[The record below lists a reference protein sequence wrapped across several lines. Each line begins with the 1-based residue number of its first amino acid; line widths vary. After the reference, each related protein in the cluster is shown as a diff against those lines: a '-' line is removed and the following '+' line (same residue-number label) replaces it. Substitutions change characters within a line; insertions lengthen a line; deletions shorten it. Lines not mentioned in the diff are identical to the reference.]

1 MSPLTKMNQSNLEYI
16 ESLLDKALDAEQK
29 NTDEALKLATDALEL
44 SRKYS
49 FKKQEARSHV
59 RIGRCHWING
69 NYNEAIEFL
78 SEGLAITDNI
88 NDSYAK
94 ADALIGLGNVYV
106 TIGLLDQAITHYNNS
121 LSIVQNHGYGELES
135 KIFNNIG
142 TLHEDLKNY
151 PLALEFYQ
159 KSLDKTIE
167 MADGYGTS
175 IANLNIGNVYFSLN
189 ELDKSEKYILDA
201 IQYGKENQRTLLLA
215 HSYYSLGKLYK
226 ERKDFKHSIEYL
238 RLGIEKAIESKDS
251 YILFRIYIEHA
262 STCDLVNNRD
272 NAEKYL
278 NKALELSKQI
288 GMDELM
294 PRIHESMA
302 QFYEKNNQHDLA
314 YKHYQAFLEA
324 SKVVEENR
332 RIERIKSVE
341 YQSKLTASLEET
353 KIYRQLSNGLRRS
366 YQQMHVLSNIGQ
378 AMTSTHELS
387 DIFEQLYENVNLL
400 MNAESLGVGL
410 YVPEANA
417 LRFDLFIEKGQALDP
432 FDLSLDNKK
441 SWSVFSFLNR
451 QTIKI
456 NDIEKE
462 YQKYI
467 EGFAATRGNLN
478 YSAMYA
484 PLTVEGEV
492 IGVFSIQAKEKNAY
506 SDNDKDLLQ
515 TLASY
520 LAIAIR
526 NIMKTAELAKLN
538 DKLKILSERD
548 GLTGVANRR
557 LYDEMFPKMW
567 NSCID
572 LDCPLTLMIVD
583 IDNFKDFND
592 HYGHMTGDEV
602 IKKVAS
608 LLSDGR
614 RDEEDF
620 VARYGGDEFIVLLPK
635 CDLDEANNLA
645 KKLQQDLHFI
655 NENLN
660 IKKEVTISIG
670 IATTKPNSHRAIDN
684 FVSLA
689 DLQLYA
695 SKENGKNKISSTTYK

>member
-1 MSPLTKMNQSNLEYI
+1 MSPLMKLNQSNLDYVE
-16 ESLLDKALDAEQK
+16 LLLEQALDAEQK
-29 NTDEALKLATDALEL
+29 NTDEALKLATEALDI
-44 SRKYS
+44 SKRQS
-49 FKKQEARSHV
+49 FKKQEARSDV

-69 NYNEAIEFL
+69 NYNEAIGFL
-78 SEGLAITDNI
+78 SEALTITDNI
-88 NDSYAK
+88 NDPYTKS
-94 ADALIGLGNVYV
+94 DALIGLGNVYV
-106 TIGLLDQAITHYNNS
+106 TIGLLDQAITHYNNA
-121 LSIVQNHGYGELES
+121 LAIAQNHGYGELES

-142 TLHEDLKNY
+142 TLHEELKNY
-151 PLALEFYQ
+151 PLALEYYQ

-167 MADGYGTS
+167 MGDGYGTA
-175 IANLNIGNVYFSLN
+175 IANLNIGNIYFSLN
-189 ELDKSEKYILDA
+189 ELEKSEKNILDA
-201 IQYGKENQRTLLLA
+201 IKYGNENQRTLLLA
-215 HSYYSLGKLYK
+215 HCYYSLGKLYQK
-226 ERKDFKHSIEYL
+226 REDYKKSTEYL
-238 RLGIEKAIESKDS
+238 EIGIKKAEESKDL
-251 YILFRIYIEHA
+251 YILFRIFIEHA
-262 STCDLVNNRD
+262 TTCDLVDNYD

-278 NKALELSKQI
+278 IKAYKLSQQI

-302 QFYEKNNQHDLA
+302 QFYEKNNHNELA
-314 YKHYQAFLEA
+314 YKHYQAFHEA

-332 RIERIKSVE
+332 RIERINSIE

-353 KIYRQLSNGLRRS
+353 RIYRQLSNELRRS

-417 LRFDLFIEKGQALDP
+417 LRFDLFIEKGTALDT

-467 EGFAATRGNLN
+467 EGFAATRGHLN

-484 PLTVEGEV
+484 PLTVEGET
-492 IGVFSIQAKEKNAY
+492 IGVFSIQAKEKNSY
-506 SDNDKDLLQ
+506 TDTDKDLLQ
-515 TLASY
+515 TLTSY

-526 NIMKTAELAKLN
+526 NIMKTEELAKLN
-538 DKLKILSERD
+538 DKLKVLSEKD
-548 GLTGVANRR
+548 GLTGVSNRR
-557 LYDEMFPKMW
+557 LYDMMFPKIW
-567 NSCID
+567 NEAID
-572 LDCPLTLMIVD
+572 SNETLTLMIID

-602 IKKVAS
+602 IKKVAA
-608 LLSDGR
+608 LLLDGR
-614 RDEEDF
+614 RDESDF
-620 VARYGGDEFIVLLPK
+620 VARYGGDEFVMLLPK
-635 CDLDEANNLA
+635 CNLEEANQLA
-645 KKLQQDLHFI
+645 SKLQQNLHSI
-655 NENLN
+655 NETFN
-660 IKKEVTISIG
+660 IKKDVTISIG
-670 IATTKPNSHRAIDN
+670 LATTQPNSQKTIDN

-695 SKENGKNKISSTTYK
+695 SKESGKNKISSTIYK

>member
-1 MSPLTKMNQSNLEYI
+1 MSPLTKMNQSNLDYV
-16 ESLLDKALDAEQK
+16 ESLLEKALDAEQK
-29 NTDEALKLATDALEL
+29 NTDEALKLATEALEL
-44 SRKYS
+44 SKKYT
-49 FKKQEARSHV
+49 FKKQEARSDV

-78 SEGLAITDNI
+78 TEGLAITDNI
-88 NDSYAK
+88 NESYTK
-94 ADALIGLGNVYV
+94 SDALIGLGNVYV
-106 TIGLLDQAITHYNNS
+106 TIGLLDQAITHYNNA
-121 LSIVQNHGYGELES
+121 LSIAESHGYGELES
-135 KIFNNIG
+135 KIYNNIG

-151 PLALEFYQ
+151 PLALDYYQ
-159 KSLDKTIE
+159 KSLAKTVE
-167 MADGYGTS
+167 MDDGYGTA
-175 IANLNIGNVYFSLN
+175 IANINIGNVYLSLN
-189 ELDKSEKYILDA
+189 DLEKSEKYILESLT
-201 IQYGKENQRTLLLA
+201 YGNNNQKTLLLA
-215 HSYYSLGKLYK
+215 HCYYSLGRLYK
-226 ERKDFKHSIEYL
+226 EKKDFKQSIKYL
-238 RLGIEKAIESKDS
+238 RLGIDKANESKDL
-251 YILFRIYIEHA
+251 YILFRIYIEHSLA
-262 STCDLVNNRD
+262 CGLVENYKD
-272 NAEKYL
+272 AENYL
-278 NKALELSKQI
+278 LKAFELSKQI

-302 QFYEKNNQHDLA
+302 KIYEKNNQSDLA
-314 YKHYQAFLEA
+314 YKHFQAYFQA

-341 YQSKLTASLEET
+341 YRSKLTASLEET
-353 KIYRQLSNGLRRS
+353 RIYRQLSNELRRS

-378 AMTSTHELS
+378 AMTSTHELL

-441 SWSVFSFLNR
+441 SWSVFSFVNR

-467 EGFAATRGNLN
+467 EGFAATRGHLN

-484 PLTVEGEV
+484 PLMVEGEV

-506 SDNDKDLLQ
+506 SDNDKDLIQ

-520 LAIAIR
+520 LAIAIK
-526 NIMKTAELAKLN
+526 NIMKTEELAKLN
-538 DKLKILSERD
+538 NKLKILSEKD

-557 LYDEMFPKMW
+557 LYDEMIPKLW
-567 NSCID
+567 NQAID
-572 LDCPLTLMIVD
+572 ANEPLSMMIVD

-608 LLSDGR
+608 LLLDGR
-614 RDEEDF
+614 RNEEDF
-620 VARYGGDEFIVLLPK
+620 VARYGGDEFIMLLPN
-635 CDLDEANNLA
+635 CNLDEANLLA
-645 KKLQQDLHFI
+645 SKLQNELHNI
-655 NENLN
+655 NESFN
-660 IKKEVTISIG
+660 IKKDVTISIG
-670 IATTKPNSHRAIDN
+670 ISTTHPNSHKAIDN

-695 SKENGKNKISSTTYK
+695 SKESGKNKISSTIYK

>member
-1 MSPLTKMNQSNLEYI
+1 MSPLAKMNQSNLDYVEL
-16 ESLLDKALDAEQK
+16 LLDKALDAEQK
-29 NTDEALKLATDALEL
+29 NTDESLKLATEALEL
-44 SRKYS
+44 SKKYS
-49 FKKQEARSHV
+49 FKKQEARSFV

-78 SEGLAITDNI
+78 TEGLSITDNI
-88 NDSYAK
+88 NDSYTK
-94 ADALIGLGNVYV
+94 SDALIGLGNVYV
-106 TIGLLDQAITHYNNS
+106 TIGLLDQSIAHYNNA
-121 LSIVQNHGYGELES
+121 LSIAQTHGYGELES

-142 TLHEDLKNY
+142 TLHEELKNY

-167 MADGYGTS
+167 MGDGYGTS
-175 IANLNIGNVYFSLN
+175 IANLNIGNIYFSLN

-201 IQYGKENQRTLLLA
+201 IEYGNDNQKTLLLA

-226 ERKDFKHSIEYL
+226 ERKDYKNSIKYL
-238 RLGIEKAIESKDS
+238 RNGIEKANESKDS

-262 STCDLVNNRD
+262 LTCDLVDNYD

-278 NKALELSKQI
+278 IKAFELSKQI

-294 PRIHESMA
+294 PKIHESMA
-302 QFYEKNNQHDLA
+302 EFYEKHGRTELA
-314 YKHYQAFLEA
+314 YKHYQAYHEA
-324 SKVVEENR
+324 SKIVEENR
-332 RIERIKSVE
+332 RIERINSVE
-341 YQSKLTASLEET
+341 YQSKLNVSLEET
-353 KIYRQLSNGLRRS
+353 RIYRQLSNELRRS

-410 YVPEANA
+410 YVKEVDA
-417 LRFDLFIEKGQALDP
+417 LRFDLFIEKGVALDT

-441 SWSVFSFLNR
+441 SWSVYCFLNK

-467 EGFAATRGNLN
+467 EGFAATRGHLN

-484 PLTVEGEV
+484 PLSVEGEV

-506 SDNDKDLLQ
+506 TDTDKDLLQ

-526 NIMKTAELAKLN
+526 NIMKTEELAKLN
-538 DKLKILSERD
+538 DKLKALSEKD

-557 LYDEMFPKMW
+557 LYDEMFPKVW
-567 NSCID
+567 NESID
-572 LDCPLTLMIVD
+572 SNAPLTLMIID

-602 IKKVAS
+602 IKKVA
-608 LLSDGR
+608 LLLIDGR
-614 RDEEDF
+614 RNEHDF
-620 VARYGGDEFIVLLPK
+620 VARYGGDEFIMLLPQ
-635 CDLDEANNLA
+635 CGLDEANQLA
-645 KKLQQDLHFI
+645 VKLQENLHSI
-655 NENLN
+655 NETFN
-660 IKKEVTISIG
+660 IKKDVTISIG
-670 IATTKPNSHRAIDN
+670 IATTQPNSHKVIDN

-695 SKENGKNKISSTTYK
+695 SKESGKNKISSTIYK

>member
-1 MSPLTKMNQSNLEYI
+1 MSPLTKMNQSNLDYV

-29 NTDEALKLATDALEL
+29 NTDEALKLATEALEL
-44 SRKYS
+44 SKKYS
-49 FKKQEARSHV
+49 FKKQEARSYV

-226 ERKDFKHSIEYL
+226 ERKDFKQSIEYL
-238 RLGIEKAIESKDS
+238 LLGNEKAIESKDS

-262 STCDLVNNRD
+262 STCELVNNRE
-272 NAEKYL
+272 NAEKFL
-278 NKALELSKQI
+278 HKALELSKQI

-314 YKHYQAFLEA
+314 YKHYQAFFEA
-324 SKVVEENR
+324 SKIVEENR

-353 KIYRQLSNGLRRS
+353 KIYRQLSNELRRS

-410 YVPEANA
+410 YIPEANA

-462 YQKYI
+462 YHKYI
-467 EGFAATRGNLN
+467 EGFAATRGHLN

-538 DKLKILSERD
+538 DKLKILSEKD

-567 NSCID
+567 NRCID
-572 LDCPLTLMIVD
+572 SDYPLTLIIVD

-620 VARYGGDEFIVLLPK
+620 VARYGGDEFIMLLPK
-635 CDLDEANNLA
+635 CDLDEANSLA
-645 KKLQQDLHFI
+645 KKLQQDLHSI
-655 NENLN
+655 NETFN

-695 SKENGKNKISSTTYK
+695 SKESGKNKISSTIYK

>member
-353 KIYRQLSNGLRRS
+353 KIYRQLSNELRRS

>member
-1 MSPLTKMNQSNLEYI
+1 MSPLTKMNQSNLDYV
-16 ESLLDKALDAEQK
+16 ESLLEKALDAEQK
-29 NTDEALKLATDALEL
+29 NTDEALKLATEALEL
-44 SRKYS
+44 SKKYT
-49 FKKQEARSHV
+49 FKKQEARSDV

-78 SEGLAITDNI
+78 TEGLAITDNI
-88 NDSYAK
+88 NESYTK
-94 ADALIGLGNVYV
+94 SDALIGLGNVYV
-106 TIGLLDQAITHYNNS
+106 TIGLLDQAITHYNNA
-121 LSIVQNHGYGELES
+121 LSIAESHGYGELES
-135 KIFNNIG
+135 KIYNNIG

-151 PLALEFYQ
+151 PLALDYYQ
-159 KSLDKTIE
+159 KSLAKTVE
-167 MADGYGTS
+167 MDDGYGTV
-175 IANLNIGNVYFSLN
+175 IANINIGNVYLSLN
-189 ELDKSEKYILDA
+189 DLEKSEKYILESVT
-201 IQYGKENQRTLLLA
+201 YGNNNQKTLLLA
-215 HSYYSLGKLYK
+215 HCYYSLGRLYK
-226 ERKDFKHSIEYL
+226 EKKDFKESIKYL
-238 RLGIEKAIESKDS
+238 RLGIDKANESKDL
-251 YILFRIYIEHA
+251 YILFRIYIEH
-262 STCDLVNNRD
+262 SLVCGLVENYK
-272 NAEKYL
+272 NAENYL
-278 NKALELSKQI
+278 LKAFELSKQI

-302 QFYEKNNQHDLA
+302 KFYEKNNQSDLA
-314 YKHYQAFLEA
+314 YKHFQAYFQA

-353 KIYRQLSNGLRRS
+353 RIYRQLSNELRRS
-366 YQQMHVLSNIGQ
+366 YQQMHILSNIGQ

-441 SWSVFSFLNR
+441 SWSVFSFVNR

-467 EGFAATRGNLN
+467 EGFAATRGHLN

-484 PLTVEGEV
+484 PLMVEGEV

-506 SDNDKDLLQ
+506 SDNDKDLIQ

-520 LAIAIR
+520 LAIAIK
-526 NIMKTAELAKLN
+526 NIMKTEELAKLN
-538 DKLKILSERD
+538 NKLKILSEKD

-557 LYDEMFPKMW
+557 LYDEMIPKLW
-567 NSCID
+567 NQAID
-572 LDCPLTLMIVD
+572 ANEPLSMMIVD

-608 LLSDGR
+608 LLLDGR
-614 RDEEDF
+614 RNEEDF
-620 VARYGGDEFIVLLPK
+620 VARYGGDEFIMLLPN
-635 CDLDEANNLA
+635 CNLDEANLLA
-645 KKLQQDLHFI
+645 SKLQNELHSI
-655 NENLN
+655 NESFN
-660 IKKEVTISIG
+660 IKKDVTISIG
-670 IATTKPNSHRAIDN
+670 ISTTHPNSHKAIDN

-695 SKENGKNKISSTTYK
+695 SKESGKNKISSTIYK

>member
-1 MSPLTKMNQSNLEYI
+1 M
-16 ESLLDKALDAEQK
+16 
-29 NTDEALKLATDALEL
+29 
-44 SRKYS
+44 
-49 FKKQEARSHV
+49 
-59 RIGRCHWING
+59 
-69 NYNEAIEFL
+69 
-78 SEGLAITDNI
+78 AITDNI
-88 NDSYAK
+88 NESYTK
-94 ADALIGLGNVYV
+94 SDALIGLGNVYV
-106 TIGLLDQAITHYNNS
+106 TIGLLDQAITHYNNA
-121 LSIVQNHGYGELES
+121 LSIAESHGYGELES
-135 KIFNNIG
+135 KIYNNIG

-151 PLALEFYQ
+151 PLALDYYQ
-159 KSLDKTIE
+159 KSLAKTVE
-167 MADGYGTS
+167 MDDGYGTA
-175 IANLNIGNVYFSLN
+175 IANINIGNVYLGLN
-189 ELDKSEKYILDA
+189 DLEKSEKYILESVT
-201 IQYGKENQRTLLLA
+201 YGNDNQKTLLLA
-215 HSYYSLGKLYK
+215 HCYYSLGRLYK
-226 ERKDFKHSIEYL
+226 EKKDFKQSIKYL
-238 RLGIEKAIESKDS
+238 RLGIDKANESKDL
-251 YILFRIYIEHA
+251 YILFRIYIEH
-262 STCDLVNNRD
+262 SLVCGLFENYK
-272 NAEKYL
+272 NAENYL
-278 NKALELSKQI
+278 LKAFELSKQI

-302 QFYEKNNQHDLA
+302 KFYEKNNQSDLA
-314 YKHYQAFLEA
+314 YKHFQAYFQA

-353 KIYRQLSNGLRRS
+353 RIYRQLSNELRRS

-441 SWSVFSFLNR
+441 SWSVFSFVNR

-467 EGFAATRGNLN
+467 EGFAATRGHLN

-484 PLTVEGEV
+484 PLMVEGEV

-506 SDNDKDLLQ
+506 SENDKDLIQ

-520 LAIAIR
+520 LAIAIK
-526 NIMKTAELAKLN
+526 NIMKTEELAKLN
-538 DKLKILSERD
+538 NKLKILSEKD

-557 LYDEMFPKMW
+557 LYDEMIPKLW
-567 NSCID
+567 DQAID
-572 LDCPLTLMIVD
+572 TNESLSMMIVD

-608 LLSDGR
+608 LLLDGR
-614 RDEEDF
+614 RNEEDF
-620 VARYGGDEFIVLLPK
+620 VARYGGDEFIMLLPN
-635 CDLDEANNLA
+635 CNLDEANLLA
-645 KKLQQDLHFI
+645 SKLQNELHSI
-655 NENLN
+655 NESFN
-660 IKKEVTISIG
+660 IKKDVTISIG
-670 IATTKPNSHRAIDN
+670 ISTTHPNLHKAIDN

-695 SKENGKNKISSTTYK
+695 SKESGKNKISSTTYK